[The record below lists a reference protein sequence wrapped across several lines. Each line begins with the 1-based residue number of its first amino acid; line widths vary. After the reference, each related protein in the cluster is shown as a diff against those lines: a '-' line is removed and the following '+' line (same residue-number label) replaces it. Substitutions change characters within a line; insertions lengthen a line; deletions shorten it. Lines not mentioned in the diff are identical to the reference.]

1 MRTMCGE
8 AACVWCRWVRKL
20 TAGIETQLSGQP
32 MDKPSSPV
40 VDKMPRMMILTLL
53 LYYKELSC
61 CVTEIYQTVWLS
73 T

>member
-1 MRTMCGE
+1 
-8 AACVWCRWVRKL
+8 
-20 TAGIETQLSGQP
+20 

-61 CVTEIYQTVWLS
+61 CATETYQTVWLS